1 MITKKKNNWDV
12 LDFFNTAK
20 SKKGCFSIWS
30 LVIGRWAFGHMA
42 QRNDLL
48 EWPPNKEPLLNQLY
62 TSEWFYISFRH
73 AWTKGSRVSGLLG
86 NENRESG
93 IGNRGSWIEDPQSAA
108 HITKIHEYSR
118 FFQLSIYLINYYIIK
133 FFLPISDPWSL
144 IPDPWFPS

>member
-1 MITKKKNNWDV
+1 MRTEERVEQILKFGSNKYLNDNEKKNNWDV

-20 SKKGCFSIWS
+20 SKKGCFSNWS

-73 AWTKGSRVSGLLG
+73 AWTRTKGSPVSGLLG
-86 NENRESG
+86 NEDRESG
-93 IGNRGSWIEDPQSAA
+93 FGDRGSRI
-108 HITKIHEYSR
+108 
-118 FFQLSIYLINYYIIK
+118 
-133 FFLPISDPWSL
+133 
-144 IPDPWFPS
+144 